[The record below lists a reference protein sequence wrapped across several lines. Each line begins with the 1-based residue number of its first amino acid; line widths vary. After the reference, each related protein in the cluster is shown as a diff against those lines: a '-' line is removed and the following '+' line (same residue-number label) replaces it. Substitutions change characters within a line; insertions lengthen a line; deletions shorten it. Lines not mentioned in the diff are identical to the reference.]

1 MKYIVGIPKE
11 IKANEKRV
19 SMTPQE
25 IGYIIKR
32 HNDIEIYVETGAG
45 IGAGFSDDEYIKCG
59 AKICNTAEE
68 VFQHANV
75 IVKVK
80 EPLESEYSLI
90 NDRHIVFSFFHF
102 ASSAPLLRAM
112 LESKATCIAYETI
125 QTCNKNTAS
134 ISYPILAPM
143 SEIAGT
149 QAMISAHKYM
159 EKEDDVDINNIDV
172 IVIGVGNVGKAA
184 AYKAQELGY
193 KSIHLLDKN
202 YEKLKILQNDFNV
215 YEMNENNLATLLKSK
230 AGEYKI
236 VIGSIYN
243 TGALAQKIIS
253 TAMLDLMPDKS
264 IIMDV
269 AIDQGGMTEYSRP
282 TTVTDPL
289 IMHKNIKIYCVP
301 NIPSSV
307 PYEASTKISAAIYPY
322 LCTLLDAGDL
332 DSALTAS
339 KEFSSGLNIRDGN
352 ICHDSLHKL

>member
-1 MKYIVGIPKE
+1 MKFIIGIPKE

-19 SMTPQE
+19 SMTPQD
-25 IGYIIKR
+25 IGYIIER
-32 HNDIEIYVETGAG
+32 HNDIQIYVENNAG

-59 AKICNTAEE
+59 AKICNTPNE
-68 VFQHANV
+68 VFHHANV

-102 ASSAPLLRAM
+102 ASCRPLLNAM
-112 LESKATCIAYETI
+112 IESRATCIAYETI
-125 QTCNKNTAS
+125 QTCDKNTGS
-134 ISYPILAPM
+134 INYPILAPM

-149 QAMISAHKYM
+149 QAMINAHKYM
-159 EKEDDVDINNIDV
+159 EKEDGVSINNIDV

-202 YEKLKILQNDFNV
+202 YEKLKTLNDFKV

-230 AGEYKI
+230 MGEYKI

-253 TAMLDLMPDKS
+253 TTMLDLMPDKS

-269 AIDQGGMTEYSRP
+269 AIDQGGMTDYSRP

-301 NIPSSV
+301 NIPSSL
-307 PYEASTKISAAIYPY
+307 PHEASTKISAAIYPY
-322 LCTLLDAGDL
+322 LCILLDAYDL
-332 DSALTAS
+332 DSALTVS
-339 KEFSSGLNIRDGN
+339 KEFASGLNIRDGN
-352 ICHDSLHKL
+352 ICHDSLHRLI